1 MSELDS
7 KNISLYPFFVI
18 DEVLY
23 TFEKTKASQK
33 NPDGTTNLSQ
43 MIMVKGGTL
52 TPFVVNG
59 RNLDPHDPNRRILLE
74 ILKRYYQLPEDLSV
88 EQTLNIAVN
97 NNNLKSHSQLRT
109 LVLLAYNTEIVKSM
123 DSPNAKKV
131 IQDEESKTSN
141 RYQSSYKYG
150 IIILIIV
157 LILAFVYFMMRKRG
171 TSVEVVV

>member
-23 TFEKTKASQK
+23 TFEKTKATQK
-33 NPDGTTNLSQ
+33 NSDGTTNLTQ

-52 TPFVVNG
+52 TPFVING

-123 DSPNAKKV
+123 DGPSAKKAMQ
-131 IQDEESKTSN
+131 QDQSHS
-141 RYQSSYKYG
+141 RYESSYKYG
-150 IIILIIV
+150 IIILV
-157 LILAFVYFMMRKRG
+157 LILVLAFIYFMMRRRG
-171 TSVEVVV
+171 TAIEIAS